1 VSYPLDSASL
11 YPLPTNL
18 GNDTVTVLKRSV
30 GGLDRLGVQ
39 QLVSTP
45 TVITGCSLQPN
56 SGDEVISDTDLTI
69 AMWILFTPVVPI
81 IQTLTS
87 ADAIQVTVDDTPVV
101 YEDFGDP
108 VLWTELDGMPE
119 HYRIKL
125 RKARG

>member
-1 VSYPLDSASL
+1 MSYPLDSASL
-11 YPLPTNL
+11 YPIPTAL
-18 GNDTVTVLKRSV
+18 GNDTATVLKRSV
-30 GGLDRLGVQ
+30 TGTDRLGVQ

-45 TVITGCSLQPN
+45 TVVTGCSLQPN

-81 IQTLTS
+81 IQTLTA
-87 ADAIQVTVDDTPVV
+87 ADAIQVTVGNTLVV

-108 VLWTELDGMPE
+108 VLWTELDGLPE